1 MKFLLNYFKKYKL
14 YTFIVILLYIIRA
27 GLEIFIP
34 FLLGNFINLLISQLG
49 NNKLNQDLYLTF
61 FYIVLISIITLLTV
75 IVSSYFESRL
85 NTNILYDMRKDL
97 YKKVSSLSKNN
108 IDKLTVSSLISRQT
122 QDLEKIYNFIS
133 FNMKMI
139 ILQPLFLIG
148 YLIMSFFLSVPLT
161 LHLFVIVVFLISISI
176 FNILVRRK
184 YTPKL
189 RKIEDDINL
198 KTREHVSGV
207 RVIKAF
213 NKEKIQEDRQETNLN
228 LYNKYNLILNK
239 LDSFYNQVF
248 VFFQGFVI
256 LFLTFIAVN
265 YNYLKPDGFNPGN
278 LFTLTQYSGRTLFS
292 FIFFIMTAYQIPD
305 LKVRIKRIKEV
316 YSEENLVKYK
326 EYPND
331 LISDKYEIRFEN
343 VEYFVKDAEKAI
355 INNINFTLKEGETLA
370 IIGLIGSGKST
381 ILNLLKRYFDPTSGN
396 IYINNIDLKHI
407 KKEELS
413 NLISIS
419 PQTSNLFK
427 GSIRENLSFSN
438 PNLTEEEMINSLKMA
453 QAYDFVFE
461 KDNNLDYLI
470 NQGGMNL
477 SGGQRQRLSIAR
489 VLSSKAKIYLFDD
502 SFSALDM
509 ITDKKIRNNLKNNKA
524 SKIIVA
530 QRINTI
536 IDADKILVL
545 NSGEQVG
552 YGTHEEL
559 IKNCQLYKEI
569 AISQNFIKKEEA
581 YEK

>member
-396 IYINNIDLKHI
+396 IYINNINLKDI